1 MTQNVATHD
10 VAAQASSVQEIGE
23 RGKATRQRIID
34 SGMEVFSRNGFHST
48 RVDDIVKHARTSHGT
63 FYLYFDSKD
72 DLFKQLVGEV
82 SAAFATLT
90 ESLPPIRNNA
100 DGRDSLRSWM
110 IAFVDKY
117 KSYGPLIRCWTDAEE
132 PGNGTGIPSLLDTVA
147 EDLAAL
153 VRARRTKSFDP
164 AIASL
169 VITAMVERMNYLL
182 ENGQLTEP
190 TDRVIDVLVATTMDA
205 LWGPGHR

>member
-1 MTQNVATHD
+1 MTQNVASR
-10 VAAQASSVQEIGE
+10 VSSVHEIGE

-34 SGMEVFSRNGFHST
+34 SGIEVFSRDGFHST

-63 FYLYFDSKD
+63 FYLYFDSRD
-72 DLFKQLVGEV
+72 DLFKQLVAEV

-90 ESLPPIRNNA
+90 DSLPPIRN
-100 DGRDSLRSWM
+100 DVEGRDSLKSWM
-110 IAFVDKY
+110 IAFVDTY

-132 PGNGTGIPSLLDTVA
+132 PGNESGIPTLVDTAA
-147 EDLAAL
+147 EDLAAAIQ
-153 VRARRTKSFDP
+153 VKPTKSFDP
-164 AIASL
+164 QIASL
-169 VITAMVERMNYLL
+169 IITAMIERMNYLL

-190 TDRVIDVLVATTMDA
+190 THRVIDVLVATTMDA